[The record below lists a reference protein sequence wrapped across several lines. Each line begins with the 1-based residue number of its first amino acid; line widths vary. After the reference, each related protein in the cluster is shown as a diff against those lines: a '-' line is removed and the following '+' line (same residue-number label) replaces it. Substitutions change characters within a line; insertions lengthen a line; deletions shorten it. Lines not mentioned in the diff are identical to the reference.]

1 MPVEGIRKAF
11 NSPLDGNDCNLTLKK
26 TDFCCRD
33 TRRKQA
39 AQKAGGVMV
48 AMKKNIKLVFFID

>member
-1 MPVEGIRKAF
+1 MPVEGMRKAL
-11 NSPLDGNDCNLTLKK
+11 NSPLDGNDCNRTLKE

>member
-1 MPVEGIRKAF
+1 MRKAL
-11 NSPLDGNDCNLTLKK
+11 NSPLDGNDCNRTLKE